1 MASMATILAMVNLCP
16 AMTSNWS
23 TAFLIFLG
31 MIGFAVVAA
40 GNKRRKPESS
50 STSPSLSGINY
61 EVFLSFRGADIR
73 KAFLDHLYSKL
84 EGAGIKVFKDDKNLR
99 AGENIELELKEAIK
113 RSKISIAIFSKDYAS
128 SKSCLM
134 EVEQMWDCSKSNG
147 QTIIPIFYDI
157 CPSHVKHQDGN
168 FGASFKQHEK
178 DGVNSNTIQRWKE
191 ILRNIGGLTGYV
203 RDNIDGGH
211 ESQLV
216 KVVIRRVWQE
226 LKKDDQDV
234 TDKLFGIDL
243 HVQEVM
249 RKLDVYNDGQVIKV
263 CGKDVCVVGI
273 CGMRGVG
280 KTTLAK
286 VVFNKMHML
295 FDECSFL
302 EDIDSKRVESSQERL
317 ITDLQKE
324 KCVPLNSR
332 GEGIKKI
339 ASLFTNMKVLIV
351 LDNVREVKQ
360 IEALA
365 RKLTWFGPGSR
376 IIVTTDRKYVLKGFD
391 FGATKD
397 RAAEEYE
404 VRPMGDQDALQLF
417 RQHAFRGNAP
427 QDVNEYIPLSIEIV
441 NAIGQLP
448 LAIVVTA
455 SKLFKEDINIW
466 KGTLKFLEEHQDDK
480 VRAAFAISYD
490 SLHNHTKEIFLDI
503 ACFFIGKDEKIPS
516 YMWEACGYHPSIG
529 IKILRDLHL
538 LEDGGNN
545 ELRMHNLLR
554 DFGRKLV
561 KEKGLKRCRF
571 WTHSDALSIIQEIKG
586 NTENL
591 LPSLRW
597 LDWRECHLIPEQCIM
612 HLKKLVILDLSGSL
626 VTSDS
631 QIWSQI
637 MEKVE
642 ELKVLNLQGCTLS
655 RESLKNPAPI
665 NLRILILEDCFLS
678 SKIGKFIS
686 KLEHL
691 SCLNLR
697 NCKEVKRLPDELCC
711 MKSLGELLVD
721 RTDIKRIHF
730 QKGSMKNLKR
740 LSACDC
746 KNLQDISTIGH
757 LTNLS
762 SLALDGAEINGL
774 PDTFEFLQKLKRL
787 SLKNCRQLRVLPTS
801 IGKLELLE
809 VMDLSHTGITEMP
822 ESVKC
827 LRKLKT
833 LKMARNFLRK
843 FPEDIVNLENLE
855 EIDFSFCGS
864 LEGKVRCDISGLS
877 SLKILRLS
885 SSNVSEL
892 PKSIFRLSCLQT
904 LDILNCEQLH
914 TVPKLP
920 SSLLSLRWGSKKMRV
935 PDLSYLTKLREL
947 VLEDV
952 EQQKAG
958 WPTRLLNPMTPNMG
972 WITTLPSLETLELSL
987 SKVTVLPGNFSAL
1000 TQLRK
1005 LSLSYMKELDL
1016 AQLPSTSSLSTLCLK
1031 HCKIEEP
1038 IFSSLKYLSE
1048 LELDHCDLAKID
1060 GLEYLRLLEVLKI
1073 FHCSSLASLN
1083 ELSELPR
1090 LRKLELISCP
1100 LASLPELSE
1109 CIEVDSC
1116 G

>member
-1 MASMATILAMVNLCP
+1 
-16 AMTSNWS
+16 
-23 TAFLIFLG
+23 
-31 MIGFAVVAA
+31 
-40 GNKRRKPESS
+40 
-50 STSPSLSGINY
+50 
-61 EVFLSFRGADIR
+61 
-73 KAFLDHLYSKL
+73 
-84 EGAGIKVFKDDKNLR
+84 
-99 AGENIELELKEAIK
+99 
-113 RSKISIAIFSKDYAS
+113 
-128 SKSCLM
+128 M

-191 ILRNIGGLTGYV
+191 VLRNIVGLSGYV

-211 ESQLV
+211 ESKLV
-216 KVVIRRVWQE
+216 RIVLRRVRQA
-226 LKKDDQDV
+226 LKKDEQCV
-234 TDKLFGIDL
+234 PDKLFGIDL
-243 HVQEVM
+243 HVEEVM
-249 RKLDVYNDGQVIKV
+249 RKLGVNNDEQAIKV
-263 CGKDVCVVGI
+263 CGEDVYVVGI
-273 CGMRGVG
+273 CGMPGVG

-286 VVFNKMHML
+286 VVFNEMYMM
-295 FDECSFL
+295 FEECSFL
-302 EDIDSKRVESSQERL
+302 GDIDSEGVVSSQEKL
-317 ITDLQKE
+317 IADLQKE
-324 KCVPLNSR
+324 KCAPLKSHD
-332 GEGIKKI
+332 EGTKTI

-351 LDNVREVKQ
+351 LDNVCEVEQ

-365 RKLTWFGPGSR
+365 GKLSWFGPGSR
-376 IIVTTDRKYVLKGFD
+376 IIVTTKNKNVLKGFD
-391 FGATKD
+391 FGAAKD

-404 VRPMGDQDALQLF
+404 VKPMGDQDALQLF
-417 RQHAFRGNAP
+417 LQHAFRGNAP
-427 QDVNEYIPLSIEIV
+427 QDVIEYIRLSMEIV

-448 LAIVVTA
+448 FAIVVTA

-466 KGTLKFLEEHQDDK
+466 KGTLKFLEEYQDDK
-480 VRAAFAISYD
+480 VRAAIAISYD

-503 ACFFIGKDEKIPS
+503 ACFFIGKDQKIPS

-529 IKILRDLHL
+529 IKTLRDLHL

-571 WTHSDALSIIQEIKG
+571 WTHSDALSIIQDVKG

-597 LDWRECHLIPEQCIM
+597 LDWRECRLIPEKCIM

-637 MEKVE
+637 MEKVK

-665 NLRILILEDCFLS
+665 NLEILILEDCSLS

-691 SCLNLR
+691 SSINLR
-697 NCKEVKRLPDELCC
+697 KCKDIKQLPDELHS
-711 MKSLGELLVD
+711 MKYLGELLVD
-721 RTDIKRIHF
+721 GTDIERIHF
-730 QKGSMKNLKR
+730 PKGSLENLTR

-746 KNLQDISTIGH
+746 KKLRDISTIGH

-762 SLALDGAEINGL
+762 SLALDGANINGL
-774 PDTFEFLQKLKRL
+774 PDTFIFPQKLERL
-787 SLKNCRQLRVLPTS
+787 SLKDCRKLGVLPTS

-809 VMDLSHTGITEMP
+809 VLDLSSTFITEMP
-822 ESVKC
+822 WSVKN

-833 LKMARNFLRK
+833 LKMAHTFLQK
-843 FPEDIVNLENLE
+843 FPGDILNLGNLE
-855 EIDFSFCGS
+855 EIDFSSCGA
-864 LEGKVRCDISGLS
+864 LQGKVRCDISGLS
-877 SLKILRLS
+877 SLRILRLS
-885 SSNVSEL
+885 STYVSEL

-904 LDILNCEQLH
+904 LDILNCKQLH

-920 SSLLSLRWGSKKMRV
+920 SSLLSLHWGSKKMRV

-947 VLEDV
+947 VLKDV

-958 WPTRLLNPMTPNMG
+958 WPTRLLNLMTPNMG

-987 SKVTVLPGNFSAL
+987 SKVIILPGNFSAL

-1016 AQLPSTSSLSTLCLK
+1016 AQLPSTSSFSTLCLK

-1090 LRKLELISCP
+1090 LRKVESISCP
-1100 LASLPELSE
+1100 LASIPKLSE
-1109 CIEVDSC
+1109 CIEVDIC